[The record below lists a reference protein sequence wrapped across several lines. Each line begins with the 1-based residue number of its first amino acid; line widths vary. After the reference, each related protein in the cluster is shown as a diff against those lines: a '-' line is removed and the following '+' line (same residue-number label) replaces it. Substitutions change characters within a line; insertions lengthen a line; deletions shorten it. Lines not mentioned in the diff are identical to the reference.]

1 MFPQRSRLA
10 QEGSKPE
17 EDKKMLHK
25 KGFQGRDVQEGF
37 SRPESHD
44 FAQGEREGGREGK
57 RERERS
63 VCEKE
68 RHTYIHTQR
77 VGQIDQ

>member
-25 KGFQGRDVQEGF
+25 KGFHGRNVQEGF

-57 RERERS
+57 RERERN
-63 VCEKE
+63 VCERE
-68 RHTYIHTQR
+68 A
-77 VGQIDQ
+77 

>member
-1 MFPQRSRLA
+1 MFPQRRRLA

-25 KGFQGRDVQEGF
+25 KDFQGRDVQEGF

-44 FAQGEREGGREGK
+44 FAQGEREGGRERGSESAVCV
-57 RERERS
+57 REA
-63 VCEKE
+63 
-68 RHTYIHTQR
+68 YIHTHPKS
-77 VGQIDQ
+77 GPN